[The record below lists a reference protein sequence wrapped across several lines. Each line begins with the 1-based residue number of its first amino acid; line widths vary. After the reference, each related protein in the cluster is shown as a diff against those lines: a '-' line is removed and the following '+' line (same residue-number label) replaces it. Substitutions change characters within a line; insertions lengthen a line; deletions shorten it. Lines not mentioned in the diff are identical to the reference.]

1 MLIPFHRTKEDEKI
15 TRSYESVLDIDPN
28 ADISQ
33 CIRNGIIIIPESNKK
48 RGRFSRTKKLI
59 QGQCLEEKLFQCVT
73 DWENTKTRE
82 DKKAVDLKAL
92 EYIKRCCKGELSF
105 IKEGI
110 RFYRDIQNGV
120 FYISE
125 PRKKTPHFSD
135 E

>member
-15 TRSYESVLDIDPN
+15 TRSYEGILEVYPK

-33 CIRNGIIIIPESNKK
+33 HVKNGIVVLPVSDSKEHKK
-48 RGRFSRTKKLI
+48 REGFSRTLI
-59 QGQCLEEKLFQCVT
+59 QGQCLEAKLFQCVI
-73 DWENTKTRE
+73 DWENAKTRE

-92 EYIKRCCKGELSF
+92 GYIKRCCKGELSF

-120 FYISE
+120 FYII
-125 PRKKTPHFSD
+125 
-135 E
+135 